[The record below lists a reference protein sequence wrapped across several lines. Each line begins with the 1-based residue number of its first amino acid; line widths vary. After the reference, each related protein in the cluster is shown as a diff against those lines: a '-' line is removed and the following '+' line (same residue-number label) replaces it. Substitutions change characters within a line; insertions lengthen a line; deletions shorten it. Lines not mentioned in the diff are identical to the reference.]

1 MFIKG
6 RLIFYISA
14 KKEAKDSVV
23 DRVITMFAGFSIK
36 CYVFSEISSSMEKLI
51 GNVNTSL
58 SVACLTEIYSI
69 FCRYF
74 YDKSCSVRTHRQT
87 WPYFF
92 RDRAPPRKF

>member
-36 CYVFSEISSSMEKLI
+36 SYVFFESSSSMEKLI
-51 GNVNTSL
+51 CEYISFGGVT
-58 SVACLTEIYSI
+58 YM
-69 FCRYF
+69 
-74 YDKSCSVRTHRQT
+74 
-87 WPYFF
+87 
-92 RDRAPPRKF
+92 